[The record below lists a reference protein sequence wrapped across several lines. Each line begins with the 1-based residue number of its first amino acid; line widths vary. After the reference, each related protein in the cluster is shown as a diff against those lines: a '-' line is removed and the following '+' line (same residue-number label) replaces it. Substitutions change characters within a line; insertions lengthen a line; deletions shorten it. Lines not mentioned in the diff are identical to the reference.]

1 MWRSI
6 NEAVPKAMEDRAI
19 STYAG
24 DLIQGAMHFNNKF
37 VEMWRNEGYR
47 DYLSPAGTEREEAR
61 SVLGRLLGKKSPTKG
76 QRRSAK
82 KITSYSKRKKRRTP
96 GKGGSASRG
105 GADGS
110 ALSAAAASGAAA
122 GGAQVGRRQPL
133 VGLGRAILMF
143 QTNSRYTRILPP
155 QSSLLEGVD
164 ADLAEKTLID
174 LLSRRPSIA
183 DMLERN
189 LS

>member
-6 NEAVPKAMEDRAI
+6 NEAVPKAMEERAI

-24 DLIQGAMHFNNKF
+24 DLIQGAMHFNNRF
-37 VEMWRNEGYR
+37 VEMWRSEGYR

-82 KITSYSKRKKRRTP
+82 KITTYSKKKRRRTP
-96 GKGGSASRG
+96 GKGGSGAPSSRG
-105 GADGS
+105 GGAAS
-110 ALSAAAASGAAA
+110 ALSAAAASGA
-122 GGAQVGRRQPL
+122 GGG
-133 VGLGRAILMF
+133 G
-143 QTNSRYTRILPP
+143 T

-189 LS
+189 LN